1 MQERNFIL
9 TDVMKTGDHQQLE
22 SFINFSD
29 IPGQQF
35 DMTGEWYTLQQ
46 YDLKIYT
53 RRIAFIDHRKA
64 NERVWDNKN
73 YWEDLEKRVEYLR
86 QQDFV
91 FVITN
96 PWESRSNIEELHK
109 IPFDKDCY
117 YWYGEDSWFWWMMY
131 NRYQGKTFE
140 VDHSSKKYDF
150 FYLNKY
156 PRSHRVKLFNRLES
170 LNLLKN
176 SLYSFLSEGK
186 RLDKEY
192 ELPWVN
198 PMNYPKYGMDQDI
211 YEKPYN
217 HSAYNIV
224 SETHDS
230 GETFITEKIWKP
242 ILMQQIFVVHGK
254 PHYLKELRELGF
266 QTFNNTFD
274 ESYDTEENAD
284 KRLDKIINLCQ
295 WLKNQDAQ
303 KIYSL
308 TEDIRKHNAAH
319 FFNESALKKTVNKT
333 VLGLLKF
340 FDGSQVSSRER

>member
-1 MQERNFIL
+1 
-9 TDVMKTGDHQQLE
+9 
-22 SFINFSD
+22 
-29 IPGQQF
+29 
-35 DMTGEWYTLQQ
+35 
-46 YDLKIYT
+46 
-53 RRIAFIDHRKA
+53 
-64 NERVWDNKN
+64 
-73 YWEDLEKRVEYLR
+73 
-86 QQDFV
+86 
-91 FVITN
+91 
-96 PWESRSNIEELHK
+96 
-109 IPFDKDCY
+109 
-117 YWYGEDSWFWWMMY
+117 MMY

-303 KIYSL
+303 KIYSPQR
-308 TEDIRKHNAAH
+308 T
-319 FFNESALKKTVNKT
+319 
-333 VLGLLKF
+333 
-340 FDGSQVSSRER
+340 